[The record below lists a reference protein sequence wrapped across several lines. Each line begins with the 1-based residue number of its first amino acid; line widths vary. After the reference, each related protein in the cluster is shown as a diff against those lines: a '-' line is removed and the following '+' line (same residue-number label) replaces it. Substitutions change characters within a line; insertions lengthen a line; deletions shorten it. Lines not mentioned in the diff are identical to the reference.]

1 MLKVELHLHLD
12 GSLSPAFIA
21 RRALVRGITLPTS
34 PERLRSWLMERKLEK
49 LRKDENKAAAGGGNW
64 PVFDFCNQFLQTELE
79 LREATADL
87 MSRLAGDGVV
97 YAEIRQGLN

>member
-1 MLKVELHLHLD
+1 MLQVELHLHLD

-49 LRKDENKAAAGGGNW
+49 LRKDENKAAGGGNW

>member
-1 MLKVELHLHLD
+1 M
-12 GSLSPAFIA
+12 
-21 RRALVRGITLPTS
+21 
-34 PERLRSWLMERKLEK
+34 
-49 LRKDENKAAAGGGNW
+49 RKDENKAAAGGGNW